1 MLKRTSISFINQTLE
16 ANPNWNILDV
26 GCGYTAN
33 KFAKTV
39 SDVQDLTSFY
49 KDKKFV
55 RILNKKLPFQDNEF
69 DFVIASHVIE
79 HVEDFQFF
87 ITEIERVSKQGYIEL
102 PTRLGDNLVFENL
115 NDHIWWFKYDDELK
129 LLIASKKNQILE
141 PFVTVSTAK
150 KLEFIF
156 RESLVIELL
165 WENKID
171 YKIDGNLEM
180 KDQLQISFINLIK
193 KYFSKIMRR
202 FFRSLKPT
210 R

>member
-49 KDKKFV
+49 KEKKFV